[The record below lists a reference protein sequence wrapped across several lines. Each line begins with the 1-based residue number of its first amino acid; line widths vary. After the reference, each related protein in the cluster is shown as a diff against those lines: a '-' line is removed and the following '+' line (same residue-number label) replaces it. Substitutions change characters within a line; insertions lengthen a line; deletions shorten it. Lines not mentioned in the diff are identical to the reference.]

1 MKIGIVCAGERELA
15 HFLDVLKKDRKVSKS
30 M

>member
-15 HFLDVLKKDRKVSKS
+15 PFLDVLEKDRKVSKNL
-30 M
+30 